1 MKFNLIVTTF
11 RNREND
17 AIVELSN
24 LISFLGDKEFIIETT
39 TASGVILCYSKIDPF
54 VIVARS
60 KSLVIAEPWQFRY
73 ILRIIP
79 LEKNCLSN
87 LYEFKKTI
95 DSLRTKISPSDTY
108 KIQIVKRFCH
118 LRTSDIISN
127 LARGV
132 SNNVNLSSPDWI
144 ILIEIIGKWSGISIM
159 KPDQIFSAVK
169 EKRDFS

>member
-1 MKFNLIVTTF
+1 
-11 RNREND
+11 
-17 AIVELSN
+17 
-24 LISFLGDKEFIIETT
+24 
-39 TASGVILCYSKIDPF
+39 
-54 VIVARS
+54 
-60 KSLVIAEPWQFRY
+60 
-73 ILRIIP
+73 
-79 LEKNCLSN
+79 
-87 LYEFKKTI
+87 
-95 DSLRTKISPSDTY
+95 
-108 KIQIVKRFCH
+108 